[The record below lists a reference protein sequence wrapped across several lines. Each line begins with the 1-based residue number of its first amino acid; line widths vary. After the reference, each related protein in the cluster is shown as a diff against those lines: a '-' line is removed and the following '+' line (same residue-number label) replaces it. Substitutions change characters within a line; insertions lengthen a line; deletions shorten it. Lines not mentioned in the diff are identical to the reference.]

1 MEGRNEYQYDLN
13 RNKVN
18 TNFETSSFE
27 YLHKNS
33 QALSQDDGKLTVP
46 RLTSRTPKI
55 PETTRYEQDDKQYPD
70 NNYDIYSITELNERF
85 EQTTEFIAIMQRNI
99 DRKFESIEMDTRTA
113 LNNFVDEATKE
124 FNKYT
129 DPVQEEL
136 GRMKEIINDSFNKF
150 IPKPQTP

>member
-33 QALSQDDGKLTVP
+33 QALAQNDGKLTVP

-55 PETTRYEQDDKQYPD
+55 PETTRYDLNDNQYPD
-70 NNYDIYSITELNERF
+70 NNYDIDPITELNERF
-85 EQTTEFIAIMQRNI
+85 DQTTKFIAIMQRNI
-99 DRKFESIEMDTRTA
+99 DFKFESNEMDTRTA
-113 LNNFVDEATKE
+113 LNNFAEEAKKNST
-124 FNKYT
+124 
-129 DPVQEEL
+129 
-136 GRMKEIINDSFNKF
+136 S
-150 IPKPQTP
+150 IPTRFKKSSAE